1 MNLKDIYHRYCCF
14 QLNEKFKDAREEGKK
29 TGDFTSKINHDIWI
43 PKSFNEW
50 FRMVKFPDIGMK
62 NDKKNIY
69 KK

>member
-43 PKSFNEW
+43 PKSFDEW
-50 FRMVKFPDIGMK
+50 FLKIKFPNIGK
-62 NDKKNIY
+62 KKNG
-69 KK
+69 